1 MNERTSSEPIR
12 AFLGFGSNLGDRH
25 DLLLEAVDDLPG
37 KHAVSGLYETAPV
50 GGPIQGSYL
59 NLVVEIRTTLRPYD
73 LRGTCQDLEQ
83 SAGRVRM
90 ERWGPRTLDVDVL
103 LYGELELEDPDL
115 TIPHPRMYERAL
127 VLYPLAELAPE
138 LLPDGWE
145 LAIADQAIARLG
157 DWALFKS
164 RD

>member
-1 MNERTSSEPIR
+1 MNERTQSEPVR

-25 DLLLEAVDDLPG
+25 DLLAAAVDDLPE

-50 GGPIQGSYL
+50 GGPDQGSYL
-59 NLVVEIRTTLRPYD
+59 NLVVEIHTHLSPYD
-73 LRGTCQDLEQ
+73 LLEACQELEQ

-103 LYGELELEDPDL
+103 LYGQLELEDPEL
-115 TIPHPRMYERAL
+115 TIPHPRMYERAF

-138 LLPDGWE
+138 LLPDDWK
-145 LAIADQAIARLG
+145 LAVADQAIERRG
-157 DWALFKS
+157 DWTSFES
-164 RD
+164 RK